1 MRRAATAVR
10 RCVLATAVV
19 IAMAGMAP
27 LAGQDSASAGL
38 AAAMADTSQT
48 IVPDKP
54 LRGSTEEPW
63 REALLALPIAAALG
77 AALAFRP
84 VRRGTPARDP
94 AVIQTQI
101 VLAIVGAV
109 IMLVVG
115 ASLARAFGIVGA
127 ASLVRYRAK
136 IEDPKDAAVMLVALS
151 IGLASGVGIH
161 LVAAICTLFIL
172 ATLWV
177 LESFEPQP
185 KKTFELTVKS
195 KDVGALRDGIEGLL
209 RRNGVRYEIRTT
221 SHEEVA
227 YEVELPVRKR
237 TDRLTNAI
245 CDLDPSG
252 ESTVEWTTPKKK

>member
-1 MRRAATAVR
+1 MRTAALVRMGIVAAV
-10 RCVLATAVV
+10 LLGG
-19 IAMAGMAP
+19 IARGASA
-27 LAGQDSASAGL
+27 QDSAPASIEAV
-38 AAAMADTSQT
+38 AADTGPGV
-48 IVPDKP
+48 VPDKP

-151 IGLASGVGIH
+151 IGLASGVGIY
-161 LVAAICTLFIL
+161 LVAAICTAFIL
-172 ATLWV
+172 GTLWV
-177 LESFEPQP
+177 LESFEPRP

-195 KDVGALRDGIEGLL
+195 KDAGSLRDGIETLL

-221 SHEEVA
+221 SQEEVA
-227 YEVELPVRKR
+227 YEVQLPVRKR

-245 CDLDPSG
+245 CELDPTG

>member
-1 MRRAATAVR
+1 MTR
-10 RCVLATAVV
+10 LATLVRV
-19 IAMAGMAP
+19 AMVA
-27 LAGQDSASAGL
+27 LALATGVAAAAAAQDSAAPASL
-38 AAAMADTSQT
+38 QAAADTGHS
-48 IVPDKP
+48 IVPDMP
-54 LRGSTEEPW
+54 LRGSPEEPW
-63 REALLALPIAAALG
+63 REALFALPIAAALG

-151 IGLASGVGIH
+151 IGLASGVGIYV
-161 LVAAICTLFIL
+161 VAAICTGFIL

-185 KKTFELTVKS
+185 KKTFGLTVKS
-195 KDVGALRDGIEGLL
+195 KDAAALRDGIESLL
-209 RRNGVRYEIRTT
+209 RRNGVAYEIRTT
-221 SHEEVA
+221 SQEEIA
-227 YEVELPVRKR
+227 YEVQLPVRKR

-245 CDLDPSG
+245 CELDSSG
-252 ESTVEWTTPKKK
+252 ESTVEWAAPKKK

>member
-1 MRRAATAVR
+1 V
-10 RCVLATAVV
+10 
-19 IAMAGMAP
+19 
-27 LAGQDSASAGL
+27 AGQ
-38 AAAMADTSQT
+38 
-48 IVPDKP
+48 P
-54 LRGSTEEPW
+54 LRDGQEEPW
-63 REALLALPIAAALG
+63 REALLALPIAATLG

-151 IGLASGVGIH
+151 IGLASGVGIY
-161 LVAAICTLFIL
+161 LVAAICTGFIL
-172 ATLWV
+172 VTLWV

-185 KKTFELTVKS
+185 KKTFELSVKS
-195 KDVGALRDGIEGLL
+195 KDAGALRDGIESLL
-209 RRNGVRYEIRTT
+209 RRSGVGYEIRTT
-221 SHEEVA
+221 GQEELA
-227 YEVELPVRKR
+227 YEVQLPARKR

-245 CDLDPSG
+245 CELDPAG
-252 ESTVEWTTPKKK
+252 EATVEWSSPNKKK